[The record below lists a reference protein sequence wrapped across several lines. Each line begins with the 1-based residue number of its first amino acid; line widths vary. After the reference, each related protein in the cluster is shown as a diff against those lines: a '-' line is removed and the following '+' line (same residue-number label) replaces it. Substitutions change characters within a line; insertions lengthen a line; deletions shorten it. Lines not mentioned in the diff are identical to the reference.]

1 MREKAKEL
9 QRQRME
15 TAKRG
20 GIGSATNASG
30 GYGSDSTRNSGGG
43 YSGVSV
49 DTPAEPPKP
58 TFSSAP

>member
-20 GIGSATNASG
+20 GPAANTSG
-30 GYGSDSTRNSGGG
+30 GYGSDSARNSGGG
-43 YSGVSV
+43 GYSGISV